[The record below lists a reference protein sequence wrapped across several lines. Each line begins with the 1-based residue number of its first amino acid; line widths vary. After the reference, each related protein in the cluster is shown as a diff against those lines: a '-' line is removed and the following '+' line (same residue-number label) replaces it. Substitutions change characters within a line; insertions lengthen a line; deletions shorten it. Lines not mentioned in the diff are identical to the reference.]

1 VRAFLYCSERKHT
14 ILAGCVCWVVGVENE
29 DVLVGSN
36 CGCGTRAKRVVRTK
50 RARDVYSKINVT
62 PEYSGRNM
70 SGTEAS
76 RSRLNRVSSRCTYV
90 AGSLAGPGI
99 FGMSGVN

>member
-62 PEYSGRNM
+62 PDIQAETCQAPRHRGVVLIGLVQGALTSPGPWL
-70 SGTEAS
+70 G
-76 RSRLNRVSSRCTYV
+76 LVSLVC
-90 AGSLAGPGI
+90 PG
-99 FGMSGVN
+99 